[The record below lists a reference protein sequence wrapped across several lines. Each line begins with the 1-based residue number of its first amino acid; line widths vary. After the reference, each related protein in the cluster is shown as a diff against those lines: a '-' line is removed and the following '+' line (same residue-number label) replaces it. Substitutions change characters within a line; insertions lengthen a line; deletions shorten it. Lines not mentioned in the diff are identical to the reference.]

1 MLSGFVLA
9 HHGRWLPA
17 AEPLHV
23 ISRQPRRRRGVN
35 QGWTTTGQAFQGT
48 LFQSPNIVSTAGNIQ
63 VLSNNL
69 NWVNFST
76 MPHAPVRAWTLA
88 RAADG
93 SARYFAADSSVPHLN
108 TCSILIEAAAAGQC
122 WVCLVNNFPV
132 NVF

>member
-1 MLSGFVLA
+1 LNGV
-9 HHGRWLPA
+9 
-17 AEPLHV
+17 V
-23 ISRQPRRRRGVN
+23 VN
-35 QGWTTTGQAFQGT
+35 QRWTITGQAFQGMF
-48 LFQSPNIVSTAGNIQ
+48 FQSPNIVSTAGNIQ

-108 TCSILIEAAAAGQC
+108 TYSILIGAAAAGQC